1 MRVLVTGASGHIG
14 SAVVPELLT
23 SGHEVVGLA
32 RSDSAAAAIGALGA
46 EVHRGD
52 LADLD
57 ALGRAAADA
66 DGVVHLAFDHD
77 ALRAGDL
84 AGAAARDL
92 DVVLALGAAMNGT
105 GKPLV
110 GIGLGGD
117 EVGAALAAH
126 PRVAVADAVA
136 GLAGRGV
143 RSVLVG
149 VPQVVHSALDRGGF
163 VPTLVGTARRTGV
176 SGYPGD
182 GAARWPA
189 VHTLDLARLFRIALE
204 RAPAGSRLPAAADE
218 GVPVREVAGAVG
230 RGLGLPVESIEPGR
244 AAEHFGP
251 FGAFILGI
259 DNPMSS
265 RSTRELLGW
274 APEHPGLLADLGE
287 AHYFAA
293 R

>member
-1 MRVLVTGASGHIG
+1 MRVLVTGAGGHIG
-14 SAVVPELLT
+14 SAVVPELLAG
-23 SGHEVVGLA
+23 GHEVVGLA

-57 ALGRAAADA
+57 ALGRVAADA

-84 AGAAARDL
+84 AGAAGRDL
-92 DVVLALGAAMNGT
+92 DVVRALGAALSGT

-117 EVGAALAAH
+117 EVGAALADH

-136 GLAGRGV
+136 GLAERGV
-143 RSVLVG
+143 RPVLVG

-163 VPTLVGTARRTGV
+163 VPTLVGIARRTGV
-176 SGYPGD
+176 SGYPGN

-189 VHTLDLARLFRIALE
+189 VHTLDLARLFRMALE
-204 RAPAGSRLPAAADE
+204 RGPAGSRLPAAAEE
-218 GVPVREVAGAVG
+218 GVPVRGIAEAVG
-230 RGLGLPVESIEPGR
+230 RGLGLPVASVDPDR

-265 RSTRELLGW
+265 GRTRDLLGW
-274 APEHPGLLADLGE
+274 APERPGLLADMEE
-287 AHYFAA
+287 AHYFVA